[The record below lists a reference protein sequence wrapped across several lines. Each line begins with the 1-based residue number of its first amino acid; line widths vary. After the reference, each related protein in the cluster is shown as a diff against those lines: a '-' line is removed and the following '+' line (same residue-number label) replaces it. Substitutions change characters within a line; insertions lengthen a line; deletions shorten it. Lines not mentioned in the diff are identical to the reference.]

1 MRAIVPAL
9 TILWHHDLRRVGQCA
24 PLGPGATEVSR
35 KTPPFDIV
43 TDVVLSRS
51 PFLVVDYRAGAVEIR
66 RANPSIALEV
76 DGVPLD
82 SPRPISEEQLAHG
95 VIVTIAD
102 AVVVCLHRLRVP
114 VLRGPAFGLVGGS
127 DAIENV
133 RRQIAQVA
141 DLDVPVLLRGE
152 SGTGKEMAARAIA
165 TGSGRGEPFFD
176 VNMATIP
183 PTTAAAELFGHDK
196 GAFTGAVESR
206 PGFFVEADGGTLFL
220 DEIGAT
226 PLDVQPMLL
235 RTLENWEVR
244 PLGGRRQRRVNVRLI
259 AATDANLE
267 VAVEQ
272 GRFSR
277 ALFERLSGYQIR
289 LPPLRER
296 REDIGPLFLH
306 FLRQELAMTDE
317 LERLEPR
324 EPAEQPWL
332 SASDAARILRGSW
345 PGNVRRLRNVARQL
359 VISSRGHP
367 FAEIDA
373 TVREL
378 LVASGGSSATAKTPS
393 RSLPQGRVTDE
404 EIQDALLASNYN
416 YSAAA
421 QALGIHR
428 STLYD
433 RTRANPQGLRTAGE
447 LSDEEILAAHERHG
461 GDIAAMAKELRCS
474 PKPLKNRL
482 TEALER
488 RSRG

>member
-1 MRAIVPAL
+1 
-9 TILWHHDLRRVGQCA
+9 
-24 PLGPGATEVSR
+24 
-35 KTPPFDIV
+35 
-43 TDVVLSRS
+43 
-51 PFLVVDYRAGAVEIR
+51 
-66 RANPSIALEV
+66 
-76 DGVPLD
+76 
-82 SPRPISEEQLAHG
+82 
-95 VIVTIAD
+95 
-102 AVVVCLHRLRVP
+102 
-114 VLRGPAFGLVGGS
+114 
-127 DAIENV
+127 
-133 RRQIAQVA
+133 
-141 DLDVPVLLRGE
+141 
-152 SGTGKEMAARAIA
+152 
-165 TGSGRGEPFFD
+165 
-176 VNMATIP
+176 
-183 PTTAAAELFGHDK
+183 
-196 GAFTGAVESR
+196 
-206 PGFFVEADGGTLFL
+206 
-220 DEIGAT
+220 
-226 PLDVQPMLL
+226 MLL

-267 VAVEQ
+267 AAVEQ
-272 GRFSR
+272 GRFSGP
-277 ALFERLSGYQIR
+277 LFERLSGYQIR

-332 SASDAARILRGSW
+332 SAGDAARILRGSW

-367 FAEIDA
+367 FAQIDA

-393 RSLPQGRVTDE
+393 PPVLQGRVTDE
-404 EIQDALLASNYN
+404 EIQDALLANNYN

-447 LSDEEILAAHERHG
+447 LSDEEVLAAHERHG

-482 TEALER
+482 TEALDR